1 MTDLKGKVVVV
12 TGAGSGIG
20 RALTIALLRRGAEVA
35 YSDVNEL
42 GLAETKALVAGKGR
56 SSSHTLDVSKR
67 EQWAQHALDVE
78 AQHGGAD
85 VIINNAGVAISKPFE
100 QLPIEEFEFVMGI
113 NFWGVIYGS
122 KTFLPLFRKRGAG
135 HIVNI
140 SSINGMVPFAFQTPY
155 NCSKYAVLGFS
166 ETMMQELRGEPIHI
180 TSVHPGGIRTNIAR
194 SAIGAD
200 PKMAEGFDRIAR
212 TTAESA
218 AEQIIRGIE
227 TNRERVYVGADAK
240 IMSASKRLMPGLTVN
255 LWGRAS
261 RLGRSKK
268 PA

>member
-1 MTDLKGKVVVV
+1 MTELRSKVVVV

-20 RALTIALLRRGAEVA
+20 RALTVALLTRGAEVA
-35 YSDVNEL
+35 YSDVNEQ

-56 SSSHTLDVSKR
+56 SSSHLLDVSKR
-67 EQWAQHALDVE
+67 EQWAEHARAVE
-78 AQHGGAD
+78 AEHGGAD
-85 VIINNAGVAISKPFE
+85 VLINNAGIAISKPFE
-100 QLPIEEFEFVMGI
+100 SLPIEEFELVMGI

-122 KTFLPLFRKRGAG
+122 KTFLPLFRKRGSG

-166 ETMMQELRGEPIHI
+166 ETMMQELRGEPIRI

-200 PKMAEGFDRIAR
+200 PKIAEGFDKIAR
-212 TTAESA
+212 TTSESA
-218 AEQIIRGIE
+218 AEQILSGIE
-227 TNRERVYVGADAK
+227 KDRERVYVGVDAK
-240 IMSASKRLMPGLTVN
+240 IMSAVKRIAPALTVN
-255 LWGRAS
+255 LFGRAS
-261 RLGRSKK
+261 SFKRSNK
-268 PA
+268 

>member
-1 MTDLKGKVVVV
+1 MTELRGKVVVV

-20 RALTIALLRRGAEVA
+20 RALTVALLSRGAEVA
-35 YSDVNEL
+35 YSDVNEQ

-56 SSSHTLDVSKR
+56 SSSHVLDVSKR
-67 EQWAQHALDVE
+67 EQWALYAEAVE
-78 AQHGGAD
+78 AEHGGAD
-85 VIINNAGVAISKPFE
+85 VIINNAGIAISKPFE
-100 QLPIEEFEFVMGI
+100 SLPIEEFELVMNI

-122 KTFLPLFRKRGAG
+122 KTFLPYFRKRGAG

-200 PKMAEGFDRIAR
+200 PKIAEGFDRIAR
-212 TTAESA
+212 TTSESA
-218 AEQIIRGIE
+218 AEQILTGVE
-227 TNRERVYVGADAK
+227 KNKERVYVGVDAK
-240 IMSASKRLMPGLTVN
+240 IMSASKRIAPALTVN
-255 LWGRAS
+255 FWGRAS
-261 RLGRSKK
+261 SLNRSKK
-268 PA
+268 

>member
-1 MTDLKGKVVVV
+1 MTDLRGKVVVV

-20 RALTIALLRRGAEVA
+20 RALTVALLGRGAEVA
-35 YSDVNEL
+35 YSDVNEA
-42 GLAETKALVAGKGR
+42 GLSETKALVAGKGR
-56 SSSHTLDVSKR
+56 SSSHLLDVSKR
-67 EQWAQHALDVE
+67 EQWAAHAQAVE
-78 AQHGGAD
+78 AEHGGAD
-85 VIINNAGVAISKPFE
+85 VVINNAGIAISKSFE
-100 QLPIEEFEFVMGI
+100 SLPIEEFELVMNI

-122 KTFLPLFRKRGAG
+122 KTFLPHFRKRGAG

-200 PKMAEGFDRIAR
+200 PKIAEGFDRIAR
-212 TTAESA
+212 TTPESA
-218 AEQIIRGIE
+218 AEQILTGVE
-227 TNRERVYVGADAK
+227 KNKERVYVGVDAK
-240 IMSASKRLMPGLTVN
+240 IMSASKRIAPALTVN
-255 LWGRAS
+255 LFGRAS
-261 RLGRSKK
+261 SLNRSKK
-268 PA
+268 